1 MRPTHSVMEIAK
13 AAPFISSL
21 NVLAMDG
28 IDKVGL
34 AYGGERFV
42 INVTSPGRPRP
53 LTIFSRLTYTH
64 WGVVRADAPRRIPTG
79 AAIGRAKMRG
89 AVSSA
94 G

>member
-42 INVTSPGRPRP
+42 INVTSPRP

-64 WGVVRADAPRRIPTG
+64 WGAVRADAPRRIPTG